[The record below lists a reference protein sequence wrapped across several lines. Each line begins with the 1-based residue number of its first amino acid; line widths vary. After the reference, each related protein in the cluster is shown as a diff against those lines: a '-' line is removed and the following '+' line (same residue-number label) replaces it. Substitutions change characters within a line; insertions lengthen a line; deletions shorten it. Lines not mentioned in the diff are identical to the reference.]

1 MSRPLRIQY
10 PDAWYH
16 VMNRG
21 RRGEAIFPDKKS
33 SETFI
38 DLLKELNKVYHVKI
52 AAYCLM
58 PNHYHLLV
66 QTPEA
71 NLSRAMRHVNGV
83 YTQRFNKYHR
93 CDGQLFKGRYK
104 AIVVDADTY
113 LLELVRYIHRN
124 PLEAGLGASLGEY
137 QWSSHH
143 GYVSNAKKW
152 SWLHKGFIL
161 SLFSPDKAE
170 SIARYKQ
177 FVAKGIPEEITKIL
191 VRRKLPPVLGS
202 KGFIEK
208 IKGMVSTR
216 EVFEEIPES
225 RLLTPDVDNIIDEV
239 CAYYKVSETELRL
252 SKRGYYNEPR
262 NVGVYMLRQVRN
274 DSLKT
279 IGKVFEIEKYS
290 TVSSIVERVKGEIRE
305 NRRFRKR
312 IHELTSNLDKSQRQ
326 T

>member
-38 DLLKELNKVYHVKI
+38 DLLMELHEVYHVKI

-58 PNHYHLLV
+58 PNHLLV

-124 PLEAGLGASLGEY
+124 PLEAGLGISLGEH

-143 GYVSNAKKW
+143 GYVSDAKKW

-161 SLFSPDKAE
+161 SLFSHDKVE

-177 FVAKGIPEEITKIL
+177 FVAEGIPEEITNIL

-216 EVFEEIPES
+216 GVFEEIPES

-239 CAYYKVSETELRL
+239 CAYYKVSKTELRL

-262 NVGVYMLRQVRN
+262 NVGVYLLRQVRN
-274 DSLKT
+274 DPLKT

-290 TVSSIVERVKGEIRE
+290 TVSSIVERVKGEIRK
-305 NRRFRKR
+305 NRNFRKR